1 MQNLGGLSLQREK
14 MDEKNI
20 LLDQVTPH
28 IQTESISISIIKNLV
43 IVIAFSFA
51 LFLPKIYISSQ
62 IYLTSVKINKKL
74 NEFYSLKAE
83 NSILLSKIEKIKFKN
98 RLNIDSF

>member
-1 MQNLGGLSLQREK
+1 
-14 MDEKNI
+14 MDEKSV
-20 LLDQVTPH
+20 LLEEVTPH
-28 IQTESISISIIKNLV
+28 IQTNSLSVSIIKNLI
-43 IVIAFSFA
+43 IVIAFAFA

-74 NEFYSLKAE
+74 NEYYSLKAE
-83 NSILLSKIEKIKFKN
+83 NSILLSKIEKIRFKN